1 MEQQIN
7 TASTPAEQQLKL
19 MKRMYW
25 MSIVRTVAC
34 LLIFVVI
41 AGSALYVLPGVKE
54 LVDRLTVVA
63 SSLEQIDITYMTE
76 SVTNLAVTGTESLEE
91 TMVEVTRDLQ
101 NLKQLGIASLNRS
114 IADLGAIVEPLARL
128 FGSR

>member
-7 TASTPAEQQLKL
+7 TASAPAEQQLKL

-91 TMVEVTRDLQ
+91 TMVEVTRALQ
-101 NLKQLGIASLNRS
+101 NLNQLDIASLNQS

>member
-91 TMVEVTRDLQ
+91 TMVEVTRALQ
-101 NLKQLGIASLNRS
+101 NLNQLDIASLNQS

>member
-19 MKRMYW
+19 MKRMYC

-91 TMVEVTRDLQ
+91 TMVEVTRALQ
-101 NLKQLGIASLNRS
+101 NLNQLDIASLNQS

>member
-7 TASTPAEQQLKL
+7 PAPTPAEQQLKL

-91 TMVEVTRDLQ
+91 TMVEVTRALQ
-101 NLKQLGIASLNRS
+101 NLNQLDIASLNQS